1 MPSVCVLLIA
11 PPDAPAIETDLVSLG
26 VRVSARCDATTLL
39 REALRLP
46 QEVVV
51 VAWDAYPATGL
62 LAALQSLQEHGSRP
76 VLLFTSDADVDTL
89 EAALRAGVHGYVV
102 NGYAPARLRSLIQL
116 ARARHAHDAA
126 RRRAYVEL
134 EARFEERKLVDR
146 AKGILMRSR
155 QIGEDEAFRMLRGA
169 SMQEQ
174 QRVGQLAHR
183 VIEAARDADAVNR
196 AGRLRMLSQ
205 RLVKLQAT
213 RTAVPP
219 TPQAAQAVAECGAQV
234 ANTLEHLERA
244 LSRATFGDLLDA
256 AAQAWQSM
264 QAELRSASP
273 GAVDLVRLDAAAER
287 LLECADTLTLALEV
301 ASPLATLGLVNRA
314 GRQRMLSQRLAKQAL
329 VAALCD
335 GDAAQRAAADAV
347 RTVGDFETTLD
358 ELKRA
363 PLSSPAT
370 RADLDGAAEDW
381 RNMLDGM
388 RRAADEA
395 GRQLVVQSSDALL
408 ERFERLTAEYGT
420 LAQQLFRTG

>member
-1 MPSVCVLLIA
+1 MPSVAVLLIA
-11 PPDAPAIETDLVSLG
+11 PPDAPAIESDLVSLG
-26 VRVSARCDATTLL
+26 VRVVGRCDATNLL
-39 REALRLP
+39 REALPLP
-46 QEVVV
+46 PEVVV
-51 VAWDAYPATGL
+51 VAWDAYPANGL
-62 LAALQSLQEHGSRP
+62 LGALQSLQEHGSRP
-76 VLLFTSDADVDTL
+76 VLLFTSDAKVDTL
-89 EAALRAGVHGYVV
+89 DCALRAGVHGYVV
-102 NGYAPARLRSLIQL
+102 NGYAPARLRPLIQL
-116 ARARHAHDAA
+116 ARARHAHEAA
-126 RRRAYVEL
+126 RRGAYAEL

-213 RTAVPP
+213 RVAVPP
-219 TPQAAQAVAECGAQV
+219 SPAAAQAVADCVAQV
-234 ANTLEHLERA
+234 ADTLDHLERA

-256 AAQAWQSM
+256 AVQAWQAM
-264 QAELRSASP
+264 QAELRSAAP
-273 GAVDLVRLDAAAER
+273 KPDELVGLDAAADR
-287 LLECADTLTLALEV
+287 LLESADSLTLALEV

-314 GRQRMLSQRLAKQAL
+314 GRQRMLSQRLAKQAM

-335 GDAAQRAAADAV
+335 GEAAQRAATDAV
-347 RTVGDFETTLD
+347 RTVEAFETTLE

-370 RADLDGAAEDW
+370 RAELDAAAEDW
-381 RNMLDGM
+381 HDMLDGM

-408 ERFERLTAEYGT
+408 DRFERLTAEYGM
-420 LAQQLFRTG
+420 LAQRLFRTG